1 MSLISPLREIMTL
14 REAMDRLFEEPF
26 FRPWSMWRRGTPE
39 EPLRLPV
46 DVYTTPEEIV
56 IVASVPGLLPEEVD
70 VSIQGDT
77 LTIRGEL
84 RPPLDNVQYLFQE
97 RPYGPLHPL
106 PGPERSGGRGQGG
119 GDPGERRA
127 DHHAAQGRGNQ
138 AQDDQGQGQ
147 ITEPDGKERRD
158 ETPPLFLLLSFAL

>member
-1 MSLISPLREIMTL
+1 MSLISPLREMMTL

-26 FRPWSMWRRGTPE
+26 FRPWILWRRGTSE

-97 RPYGPLHPL
+97 RPYGPFTRSLVLNVPVDVDKAEVTLENGVLTITL
-106 PGPERSGGRGQGG
+106 PKAEEIKPKTIKVK
-119 GDPGERRA
+119 A
-127 DHHAAQGRGNQ
+127 
-138 AQDDQGQGQ
+138 
-147 ITEPDGKERRD
+147 K
-158 ETPPLFLLLSFAL
+158 

>member
-26 FRPWSMWRRGTPE
+26 FRPWTWRRGTPE

-97 RPYGPLHPL
+97 RPYGPFTRSLVLNVPVDVDKAEVTLENGVLTITL
-106 PGPERSGGRGQGG
+106 PKAEEIKPKTIKVK
-119 GDPGERRA
+119 A
-127 DHHAAQGRGNQ
+127 
-138 AQDDQGQGQ
+138 
-147 ITEPDGKERRD
+147 K
-158 ETPPLFLLLSFAL
+158 

>member
-26 FRPWSMWRRGTPE
+26 FRPWSTWRRGTPE

-97 RPYGPLHPL
+97 RPYGPFTRSLVLNVPVDVDKAEVTLENGVLTITL
-106 PGPERSGGRGQGG
+106 PKAEEIKPKTIKVK
-119 GDPGERRA
+119 A
-127 DHHAAQGRGNQ
+127 
-138 AQDDQGQGQ
+138 
-147 ITEPDGKERRD
+147 K
-158 ETPPLFLLLSFAL
+158 

>member
-26 FRPWSMWRRGTPE
+26 FRPWGMWRRGTPE

-97 RPYGPLHPL
+97 RPYGPFTRSLVLNVPVDVDKAEVTLENGVLTITL
-106 PGPERSGGRGQGG
+106 PKAEEIKPKTIKVK
-119 GDPGERRA
+119 A
-127 DHHAAQGRGNQ
+127 
-138 AQDDQGQGQ
+138 
-147 ITEPDGKERRD
+147 K
-158 ETPPLFLLLSFAL
+158 

>member
-26 FRPWSMWRRGTPE
+26 FRPWSLWRRGTPE

-97 RPYGPLHPL
+97 RPYGPFTRSLVLNVPVDVEKAEVTLENGVLTITL
-106 PGPERSGGRGQGG
+106 PKAEEIKPKTIKVK
-119 GDPGERRA
+119 A
-127 DHHAAQGRGNQ
+127 
-138 AQDDQGQGQ
+138 
-147 ITEPDGKERRD
+147 K
-158 ETPPLFLLLSFAL
+158 